1 MNNRIV
7 NFQLKKV
14 VSQDVRGGLGTSAVA
29 NPCVALRRVININYP
44 FYPPRHNLTV
54 S

>member
-14 VSQDVRGGLGTSAVA
+14 VSQDVRCGLGTSGLV
-29 NPCVALRRVININYP
+29 NPFAAGHPAININYP
-44 FYPPRHNLTV
+44 FYPPRHDLTV